1 VSRSYIVYSGGR
13 REEGGG
19 RGEGGGVRLLRFG
32 LANLYV
38 LISTWLRNVWY
49 VATLLEEVCIFIVI

>member
-19 RGEGGGVRLLRFG
+19 RGEGGGGRLLRFG